1 MPIEL
6 HKIFPRSAEKLPP
19 SWQNHFAQNLDATE
33 EFAQALKAVLPT
45 EDIPAYLPD
54 LARLELA
61 WHQCCYA
68 APEIEIPT
76 ATLCLN
82 PTLHLIEVGW
92 RCLLPVLERKE
103 IEPQPG
109 QEFILLWQLPQD
121 ARCQKSVACAD
132 DLLALKLVAE
142 QLNLREV
149 AATQGEAVGV
159 LDRAIEHGVNKGLIL
174 QPKSSLH
181 RRRDDFR
188 REDFP
193 VPEGTPEHFLNAE
206 VFTLQWHITQRCDLN
221 CRHCYDRSALEDVS
235 LVQGITILEQM
246 RNFCRTQHVAGQ
258 VSFSGGNPFLHPSFV
273 ALYRAAVERNLTPA
287 ILGNP
292 VNEHSLEQILEIE
305 KPVFYQVSLEGLEQH
320 NDYIRGTGNY
330 RAVMDF
336 LELLQKKE
344 VYAMVMLTLTQDNLD
359 QVLPLAQE
367 LRERVDLFTYNR
379 LSMVGEGAALQSA
392 EQANYQAF
400 VKDYL
405 AACRENPI
413 MAMKDNLINIERDLQ
428 GRDLFGGC
436 TGFGCGAAFN
446 FVSVLPSGE
455 VHACR
460 KYPSPIGNILHSSLE
475 EIYSAEKAKA
485 YRRGSAAC
493 IDCRLRPV
501 CGGCP
506 AVTYGYGHDPFS
518 AKDPACF
525 LAE

>member
-1 MPIEL
+1 MANAL
-6 HKIFPRSAEKLPP
+6 HEIFPRSYAKLPP
-19 SWQNHFAQNLDATE
+19 RWRQYFAQNLGEAE
-33 EFAQALKAVLPT
+33 EFPHALKAVLPT
-45 EDIPAYLPD
+45 EDIPVYLSD

-61 WHQCCYA
+61 WHQCCSTSA
-68 APEIEIPT
+68 AIEMP
-76 ATLCLN
+76 AKELCIN
-82 PTLHLIEVGW
+82 PSLHLIEVGW
-92 RCLLPVLERKE
+92 RCLPALLERKE

-109 QEFILLWQLPQD
+109 QEFILLWKQPQD
-121 ARCQKSVACAD
+121 ARCKRSVASAD

-142 QLNLREV
+142 QLNLHAI
-149 AATQGEAVGV
+149 AAMQGQAVGV
-159 LDRAIEHGVNKGLIL
+159 LDRAIEHGVRKGLIL
-174 QPKSSLH
+174 QPKSRLH
-181 RRRDDFR
+181 RRM
-188 REDFP
+188 EEFP
-193 VPEGTPEHFLNAE
+193 APEATPEHFLSAE
-206 VFTLQWHITQRCDLN
+206 AFTLQWHITQRCDLN

-235 LVQGITILEQM
+235 FAQGVTILKQM
-246 RNFCRTQHVAGQ
+246 RDFCRRHHVAGQ

-273 ALYRAAVERNLTPA
+273 ALYHAAVERNLTPA

-292 VNEHSLEQILEIE
+292 VSEHSLAQILEIE
-305 KPVFYQVSLEGLEQH
+305 KPVFYQVSLEGLEPH
-320 NDYIRGTGNY
+320 NDYIRGAGNY

-336 LELLQKKE
+336 LDLLKRRE

-379 LSMVGEGAALQSA
+379 LSMVGEGAALQCA
-392 EQANYQAF
+392 QPANYQAF

-413 MAMKDNLINIERDLQ
+413 LAMKDNLINIERDLQ
-428 GRDLFGGC
+428 GLDLFGGC

-446 FVSVLPSGE
+446 FVSLLPSGE

-460 KYPSPIGNILHSSLE
+460 KYPSPIGNILHNSLE

-485 YRRGSAAC
+485 YRRGSGAC

-506 AVTYGYGHDPFS
+506 AVTYGYGQDPFT

-525 LAE
+525 LDE

>member
-1 MPIEL
+1 
-6 HKIFPRSAEKLPP
+6 
-19 SWQNHFAQNLDATE
+19 
-33 EFAQALKAVLPT
+33 
-45 EDIPAYLPD
+45 
-54 LARLELA
+54 
-61 WHQCCYA
+61 
-68 APEIEIPT
+68 
-76 ATLCLN
+76 
-82 PTLHLIEVGW
+82 
-92 RCLLPVLERKE
+92 
-103 IEPQPG
+103 
-109 QEFILLWQLPQD
+109 
-121 ARCQKSVACAD
+121 
-132 DLLALKLVAE
+132 
-142 QLNLREV
+142 
-149 AATQGEAVGV
+149 
-159 LDRAIEHGVNKGLIL
+159 
-174 QPKSSLH
+174 
-181 RRRDDFR
+181 
-188 REDFP
+188 
-193 VPEGTPEHFLNAE
+193 
-206 VFTLQWHITQRCDLN
+206 
-221 CRHCYDRSALEDVS
+221 
-235 LVQGITILEQM
+235 
-246 RNFCRTQHVAGQ
+246 
-258 VSFSGGNPFLHPSFV
+258 
-273 ALYRAAVERNLTPA
+273 VERNLTPA

-292 VNEHSLEQILEIE
+292 VTERSLEQILEIE

-506 AVTYGYGHDPFS
+506 AVTYGYGHDPFN